1 MDKKKPQPTTRTTY
15 KVPKFYL
22 DAKDSNQPA
31 PIFLKYSF
39 APGQRL
45 SYYTGERIEPT
56 KWSFETQRVKRNVTG
71 ATEINDILK
80 ALADACEKA
89 VRENRLSETTLTKEA
104 LKAILDKVINK
115 EDNEKTVFD
124 LMTEFIE
131 SETKLKSWTSG
142 TIKKLN
148 TIKTQLQAFENSNR
162 KTQPSYKIRLNQI
175 NERFFEDL
183 VEYWQIEYD
192 LRNSTIQ
199 KNIKILRWFLNW
211 TAKKGYGTDKFK
223 KVEIKLKQSTHK
235 VIYLELDEIR
245 QINEADIPEEKQYLV
260 RTKDIFV
267 FQCLTGLRFS
277 DLHNLKASNIHEN
290 HISVNTIKTGEPIE
304 IELNDTTKEIIEKYK
319 PHQAAT
325 GDALPVPQ
333 NPVYNRFLKEL
344 AEIAKIN
351 ESITLVYYQGA
362 TRIEKTYKKWQL
374 ITSHTAR
381 RSFITNGLALGIGSE
396 VIRSWTGHQSE
407 RSFKDY
413 FEVVKARKRTDM
425 NKMNL

>member
-1 MDKKKPQPTTRTTY
+1 MNDKKPQPKKRTAY

-22 DAKDSNQPA
+22 DAKDNDQPS

-45 SYYTGERIEPT
+45 SYYTGERIEST
-56 KWSFETQRVKRNVTG
+56 KWSIETQRVKRNVTG

-80 ALADACEKA
+80 ALSDACEKE
-89 VRENRLSETTLTKEA
+89 VRENRLSQTTLTKEA
-104 LKAILDKVINK
+104 LKAVLDNVINK
-115 EDNEKTVFD
+115 ESNEKTIFD

-131 SETKLKSWTSG
+131 SETKLKSWTKG
-142 TIKKLN
+142 TITKLN
-148 TIKTQLQAFENSNR
+148 TIKTQLQAFESSNR
-162 KTQPSYKIRLNQI
+162 KTQPTYKISLKQI
-175 NERFFEDL
+175 NEQFFEDL

-199 KNIKILRWFLNW
+199 KNIEILRWFFNW
-211 TAKKGYGTDKFK
+211 TVKKGYGSDKFK
-223 KVEIKLKQSTHK
+223 KVEIDLKQSKHK

-245 QINEADIPEEKQYLV
+245 QINEADIPDEKQYLT

-277 DLHNLKASNIHEN
+277 DLYNLKASNVHEDY
-290 HISVNTIKTGEPIE
+290 ISVNTIKTGEPIE
-304 IELNDTTKEIIEKYK
+304 IELNDTTKDIIKKYK
-319 PHQAAT
+319 QHQDAT
-325 GDALPVPQ
+325 GNALPVPQ
-333 NPVYNRFLKEL
+333 NQVYNRFLKEL

-374 ITSHTAR
+374 ISSHTAR

-407 RSFKDY
+407 RSFKGY
-413 FEVVKARKRTDM
+413 YEIVKKRKRTDM